1 MSTFKDEIM
10 KELGVDVSDEMI
22 QEITNNKEEDEDDE

>member
-22 QEITNNKEEDEDDE
+22 QEITNNKGEDEDDE

>member
-10 KELGVDVSDEMI
+10 KELGVDASDEMI
-22 QEITNNKEEDEDDE
+22 QEITNNKGEDEDDE

>member
-10 KELGVDVSDEMI
+10 KELCVDVSDEMI
-22 QEITNNKEEDEDDE
+22 QEITNNKGEDEDDE

>member
-10 KELGVDVSDEMI
+10 KEIDVDVSDEMI
-22 QEITNNKEEDEDDE
+22 QEITNNKGEDEDDE

>member
-10 KELGVDVSDEMI
+10 KELGVDVSDEII
-22 QEITNNKEEDEDDE
+22 QEITNNKGEDEDDE

>member
-10 KELGVDVSDEMI
+10 KELGVDISDEMI
-22 QEITNNKEEDEDDE
+22 QEITNNKGEDENDE

>member
-22 QEITNNKEEDEDDE
+22 QEITNNKGEDECDE

>member
-10 KELGVDVSDEMI
+10 KDLGVDVSDEMI
-22 QEITNNKEEDEDDE
+22 QEITNNKGEDENDE

>member
-10 KELGVDVSDEMI
+10 KEFGVDVSDEMI
-22 QEITNNKEEDEDDE
+22 QEITNNKGEDEDDE